1 MKPGVETS
9 VLPVL
14 NTSSLSLVS
23 SLPLFPSQHL
33 FSSLLL
39 FTKVAAQEA
48 GNPLTGHTLS
58 GPAPLTYAPVPHPHP
73 SRQPSAGSL
82 FLQTSGNWSPKSAS
96 QHVCG
101 LPDATNIYFGDLN
114 PNTEGVQDIRLGF
127 QTQFPGEKSSRP
139 RHPCVQVNLQG
150 RGEGPTSP
158 GRV

>member
-1 MKPGVETS
+1 MKPGVEIS
-9 VLPVL
+9 VSPVL
-14 NTSSLSLVS
+14 NTSSL
-23 SLPLFPSQHL
+23 PLFPSLHL

-39 FTKVAAQEA
+39 FTEVAAQEA
-48 GNPLTGHTLS
+48 GSPLHRPHS
-58 GPAPLTYAPVPHPHP
+58 VWSSSPDICPSAPPTSLT
-73 SRQPSAGSL
+73 SAGSL

-114 PNTEGVQDIRLGF
+114 PNAEGVQDIRLGF
-127 QTQFPGEKSSRP
+127 QTQCPGEKSSRP

-150 RGEGPTSP
+150 RGEGSMSP